1 MSVRRVRCRPVTADA
16 TAPAEQTA
24 PADQTTARP
33 LTARSVLLSLL
44 LGNTPPRAPVSRL
57 VRTAALFGIAGGT
70 VRTALSRMASVG
82 EVTTNGDGWYELT
95 SPRLLARQTRQ
106 IASRRAEVHPWTER
120 GWVQAVVVA
129 EGRRP
134 ASERSRVRD
143 ELTRARLAELRE
155 GVWLRPDNLGRSPEV
170 EGELQ
175 WFHTRPHG
183 DPVELAA
190 TLWDLDAWAARAIGL
205 IAMMDRSI
213 APLAADDHHWLAEG
227 FVTSAAVLRHFQA
240 DPLLPTELRPTDWP
254 GDELRRRYDE
264 FDTTYR
270 TCLATWFRADH

>member
-1 MSVRRVRCRPVTADA
+1 MTSHTTSPLDDR
-16 TAPAEQTA
+16 APGDESM
-24 PADQTTARP
+24 RP
-33 LTARSVLLSLL
+33 LNARSVLLSLL
-44 LGNTPPRAPVSRL
+44 LGNSPPRAPVARL

-70 VRTALSRMASVG
+70 VRTALSRMVSIG
-82 EVTTNGDGWYELT
+82 EVTTDGEGWYELT
-95 SPRLLARQTRQ
+95 SPRLLARQSRQ
-106 IASRRAEVHPWTER
+106 IASRRAEVGAWR
-120 GWVQAVVVA
+120 DGAWVQAIVVA

-155 GVWLRPDNLGRSPEV
+155 GVWLRPDNLGGPPEID
-170 EGELQ
+170 GELQ
-175 WFHTRPHG
+175 WFRTRPHG

-213 APLAADDHHWLAEG
+213 APLAADDHRWLAEG
-227 FVTSAAVLRHFQA
+227 FVMIAAVLRHFQA

-254 GDELRRRYDE
+254 GDALRRCYDE

-270 TCLATWFRADH
+270 TCLATRFRAGD

>member
-1 MSVRRVRCRPVTADA
+1 MSVSRVRCRPVTADA
-16 TAPAEQTA
+16 TAPSDQAT

-95 SPRLLARQTRQ
+95 SPRLLRRQRRQ
-106 IASRRAEVHPWTER
+106 IASRRAEIQPWTDG

-129 EGRRP
+129 GGRRP

-175 WFHTRPHG
+175 WFRTRPDD
-183 DPVELAA
+183 DPATLAA
-190 TLWDLDAWAARAIGL
+190 TLWDLDAWATRANDL

-213 APLAADDHHWLAEG
+213 TPLAADDHRWLAEG
-227 FVTSAAVLRHFQA
+227 FMTSAAVLRHFQA
-240 DPLLPTELRPTDWP
+240 DPLLPTELRPADWP
-254 GDELRRRYDE
+254 GDALRRHYDE

-270 TCLATWFRADH
+270 SCLATWFRAED